1 MTLKEA
7 YDNYEIQV
15 EQKIEAHKKKYKKN
29 LRLCAIVAPIVT
41 FIVVISDLLLLIDYN
56 FFLVMIIANI
66 ALFCPL
72 CLSWS
77 KLFEAIE
84 KLKKGPSFF
93 YENKELYFNCL
104 TASDINEEGRFYYRE
119 KLEEM
124 RHCEKLEA
132 IARVEQEVSIAST
145 TASAAMMYSVINKK

>member
-29 LRLCAIVAPIVT
+29 LRLCAIVAPILLVVA
-41 FIVVISDLLLLIDYN
+41 IVAILLMQFSGFLDGIIFVCVCIFLSIAVILA
-56 FFLVMIIANI
+56 FV
-66 ALFCPL
+66 C
-72 CLSWS
+72 
-77 KLFEAIE
+77 EAIK

-93 YENKELYFNCL
+93 YENKELYFNYL

-145 TASAAMMYSVINKK
+145 TASTAMMYSVINKK